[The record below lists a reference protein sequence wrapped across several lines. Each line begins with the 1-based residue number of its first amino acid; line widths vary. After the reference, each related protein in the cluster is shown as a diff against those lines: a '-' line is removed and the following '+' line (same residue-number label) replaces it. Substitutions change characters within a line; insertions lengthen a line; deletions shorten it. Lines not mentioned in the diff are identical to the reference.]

1 MARLAPVKCLYCG
14 ESFRREETE
23 YVQVSAKR
31 YAHKTCAE
39 NQGQIE
45 IIKQQT
51 FELASKWLGD
61 SLNIGKYNIQYRHF
75 IKEGKTPEEIYQAL
89 KYWVEV
95 RQGGPEKANGGIAI
109 LDYVF
114 GEAYQYYKNQA
125 ENKKLN
131 KDIDYQVVKQNLS
144 DSIKLTI
151 KPTPIAKP
159 KRLKFFKLN

>member
-1 MARLAPVKCLYCG
+1 MAKSAPVKCPYCG
-14 ESFRREETE
+14 QSFRREDIE

-39 NQGQIE
+39 QQGQLD

-51 FELASKWLGD
+51 RELASEWLGS
-61 SLNIGKYNIQYRHF
+61 SLNIGKYNAQYKHF
-75 IKEGKTPEEIYQAL
+75 INEGKTPEEIYQAL
-89 KYWVEV
+89 KYWIEV
-95 RQGGPEKANGGIAI
+95 RKGGPEKANGGIAI

-114 GEAYQYYKNQA
+114 GDAYQYYKNQA

-131 KDIDYQVVKQNLS
+131 KDIDYQLVKQNLS
-144 DSIKLTI
+144 DTIKVTI